1 MKDYTTKK
9 YEKLWNKIID
19 LIRSITNNLDNY
31 DKKCMKIKFIT
42 NDYLPLKKTLE
53 LHEILIFVRSVFHED
68 SKCLLQDF

>member
-53 LHEILIFVRSVFHED
+53 LHKILILVRSVFHED
-68 SKCLLQDF
+68 NKCLLQVF